1 MIKWVSLCLNGFS
14 EDSVSICLNQIGYES
29 MLVDSPMI
37 HGPSLATSP
46 NAFEIQSTWS
56 GSSHKED
63 HNAGRYE
70 NDRPDF
76 GIRAHVVSLSRW
88 SPHHPTL
95 SWFIQACCFPKSA
108 YFVEVSFAKATISQ
122 LWVYWLLFYRVS
134 WPIVS
139 LACNGWV
146 ISTHEDLHWFNV
158 GKLQNRLHIALIF
171 VSSMMLSMCDI
182 SNDRRY

>member
-108 YFVEVSFAKATISQ
+108 YFVEVSFAKPTISH
-122 LWVYWLLFYRVS
+122 LWVYWL
-134 WPIVS
+134 
-139 LACNGWV
+139 
-146 ISTHEDLHWFNV
+146 FNF
-158 GKLQNRLHIALIF
+158 KF
-171 VSSMMLSMCDI
+171 TSSYWRYIDI
-182 SNDRRY
+182 SHCRMVYIKKYIKKRSLNMRKSFKFHLVYFY